1 MKNIIFVFLVLFSFP
16 MQSQN
21 LEIINTK
28 NAKGVNNWRVIN
40 DNVMGGIS
48 NSKIFQKS
56 SGELVFKGSVSLENN
71 GGFASCRLDISN
83 VDLVGVTSFHL
94 RVKGDG
100 KIYQFRVGTI
110 NNYANYCF
118 DFETQK
124 DKWIN
129 INIPIDILTPRIM
142 GRYSPQSP
150 EFKIEMTRR
159 IGFLISNKQ
168 KGEFNLEIMS
178 VKGSKTDIN
187 L

>member
-1 MKNIIFVFLVLFSFP
+1 MKNIIFVFLVLFSFS

-21 LEIINTK
+21 LEIINSK
-28 NAKGVNNWRVIN
+28 NAKGMGNWRIIN

-48 NSKIFQKS
+48 NSTMSQNS

-71 GGFASCRLDISN
+71 GGFASCRLDISGI
-83 VDLVGVTSFHL
+83 DLAGVSSFIL

-100 KIYQFRVGTI
+100 KIYQFRVGAI

-118 DFETQK
+118 DFETKK
-124 DKWIN
+124 DQWLDV
-129 INIPIDILTPRIM
+129 NIPINKLTPRIM

-168 KGEFNLEIMS
+168 QGEFNLEIMS